1 MEASV
6 AGYCLVTIE
15 IRCPPLFE
23 WLLYFSRMTE
33 PILFDEAPPPGTINF
48 GIGQPSAD
56 LLPVDLVGQASE
68 SFFRDAQPLE
78 LNYGSRQ
85 GDPRFLDSLA
95 AFLTASY
102 GAEVSPDC
110 LFVTGGNSQAIDMVS
125 NVFANPG
132 DTVFVEEPSYFLA
145 FKIFRDH
152 GLNIVS
158 LPMDQDGVNI
168 PALEKALQNVTPAFI
183 YTIPSYHNPTG
194 ICASEER
201 RTRLVELAQAHAFK
215 IVADEPYQLLYY
227 KEAPPPALGTM
238 AASEV
243 VVSLGSFSK
252 ILAPG
257 MRLGWVHTSPA
268 LREKV
273 MASGFVRSG
282 GSINQ
287 ISSHIAR
294 HAIDNGLLEKHVDK
308 LRNVYRSRAEI
319 MDDALHAHFDGL
331 AEWTRPNGGYFFWL
345 RMDKSV
351 HTASFR
357 DKARELETGFQPGSS
372 FSSTGNLENY
382 LRLSFAHYDE
392 ADIREGISRL
402 RRIFNDDIGN

>member
-1 MEASV
+1 
-6 AGYCLVTIE
+6 
-15 IRCPPLFE
+15 
-23 WLLYFSRMTE
+23 MTE
-33 PILFDEAPPPGTINF
+33 PILFDDAPPPGTINF

-68 SFFRDAQPLE
+68 SFFKNAQPLE

-95 AFLTASY
+95 AFLTANY
-102 GAEVSPDC
+102 GAEASPDG

-158 LPMDQDGVNI
+158 LPMDEDGVSI
-168 PALEKALQNVTPAFI
+168 PALERALKSVTPAFI

-194 ICASEER
+194 ICATEER
-201 RTRLVELAQAHAFK
+201 RKRLVELAQAHDFK

-227 KEAPPPALGTM
+227 QEAPPPALGTM

-257 MRLGWVHTSPA
+257 MRLGWIQTSST
-268 LREKV
+268 LREEF

-287 ISSHIAR
+287 FGSHIAR
-294 HAIDNGLLEKHVDK
+294 HAIDHGLLDRHVEN
-308 LRNVYRSRAEI
+308 LRDVYRGRAAA
-319 MDDALHAHFDGL
+319 MDSALHEHFDGL
-331 AEWTRPNGGYFFWL
+331 AEWPCPGGGYFFWL
-345 RMDKSV
+345 HLDESV
-351 HTASFR
+351 KTASYR
-357 DKARELETGFQPGSS
+357 EKARELETGFQPGPS
-372 FSSTGNLENY
+372 FSSNGKLENC

-402 RRIFNDDIGN
+402 RLAFDHKPGK